1 MPYSQLQNL
10 DFEDIKTALK
20 DYLRAQDE
28 FTDFDFEGSTLSNL
42 LDVLA
47 YNTYYTAFN
56 TNMVVNE
63 LFLDSA
69 SLRDNVVAIA
79 KQLGYRPKSITAPK
93 ANITFNLDFTG
104 SYPPVAVLKKGS
116 GFVTQFDNNLY
127 QYVVIDD
134 QKALVS
140 SSSST
145 LTLDIYEGTLITN
158 FFTVS
163 NAQRSQ
169 RFILDNQ
176 GIDVS
181 TIRVKVFP
189 SSNSTSYETYE
200 LSTNILNASPT
211 SKVFFVEEI
220 EDERYEIFFGDG
232 ILGRKLL
239 DGEYIEISYLIT
251 SGPVSNGARIF
262 TFNGVIEDENGSSSY
277 FVSASNLVVN
287 SAASGGENIES
298 ISKIKY
304 NAPKT
309 FGSQNR
315 AVTSTDFESIVRNV
329 YPAVA
334 DIIVFGGE
342 EADPPEYGKVKIAI
356 KGRNVSALS
365 SVTRKQIAD
374 ALKPYMIASITPEII
389 NPSILYV
396 ELTSKIYYNSY
407 KTTESPSVI
416 RNKVISGIENYIS
429 LSDTEKFN
437 GKFRYSKFVGVIDES
452 DRSINSNETTIMM
465 RKDFYPSIN
474 SKFYYELCYQNEFDK
489 DCDGPTLSSTGFTVA
504 EYPNFTVYLEDR
516 DGKIVLYRLDALTG
530 DKILVNEY
538 VGDINYVKGET
549 KLYDLTILK
558 GSFFDNRIE
567 VRVKPKKNDILA
579 SREVYLDVDI
589 QNSKFTAYKE

>member
-1 MPYSQLQNL
+1 MPYTQLQNL

-20 DYLRAQDE
+20 EYLRAQDE
-28 FTDFDFEGSTLSNL
+28 FTDFDFEGSAWSNL

-79 KQLGYRPKSITAPK
+79 KQLGYRPKSKTAPR
-93 ANITFNLDFTG
+93 ANITFNLNFNG
-104 SYPPVAVLKKGS
+104 SYPSTALLKKGS

-127 QYVVIDD
+127 QYVVVDD
-134 QKALVS
+134 QRALIN
-140 SSSST
+140 SSST
-145 LTLDIYEGTLITN
+145 TLNVDVYEGTLITN

-163 NAQRSQ
+163 SAQRSQ
-169 RFILDNQ
+169 RFVLENQ

-181 TIRVKVFP
+181 TIRVKVYQ
-189 SSNSTSYETYE
+189 SSNSTRYETYE
-200 LSTNILNASPT
+200 LSTNILDAAPT

-232 ILGRKLL
+232 ILGRKLEN
-239 DGEYIEISYLIT
+239 GEYIEVSYLTT
-251 SGPVSNGARIF
+251 SGPDSNGARVF

-277 FVSASNLVVN
+277 VVTASNVVVN
-287 SAASGGENIES
+287 SIASGGENIES
-298 ISKIKY
+298 ISKIKF

-315 AVTSTDFESIVRNV
+315 AVTAADFESIVRNV

-356 KGRNVSALS
+356 KGRNVSTLS
-365 SVTRKQIAD
+365 SVTRKQISD
-374 ALKPYMIASITPEII
+374 ALKPYMVASVTPEVV

-396 ELTSKIYYNSY
+396 ELTSQIYYDSY
-407 KTTESPSVI
+407 KTTEGPNTI
-416 RNKVISGIENYIS
+416 RNKVISSLENYIS

-437 GKFRYSKFVGVIDES
+437 GKFRYSKFVGVIDEA
-452 DRSINSNETTIMM
+452 DRSINSNATSIMM

-489 DCDGPTLSSTGFTVA
+489 DCDGPTLSSTGFVVSQ
-504 EYPNFTVYLEDR
+504 YPNYTVYLEDR
-516 DGKIVLYRLDALTG
+516 DGKIVLYRLDDLTG

-549 KLYDLTILK
+549 MLYDLTILK

-567 VRVKPKKNDILA
+567 VRVKPKKNDISA